1 MESDLVFFMLMV
13 AKYLYEGTML
23 AVDKLIAMSAAC
35 DDLCFGA
42 NFELPDQF
50 HECA

>member
-13 AKYLYEGTML
+13 AKYEGTML
-23 AVDKLIAMSAAC
+23 AADKLIAMSAAC